1 MSNSSKP
8 VAKVSLY
15 PITAAIWLNERDD
28 KSYYSVTIERSY
40 KDDAGKWQTSSTFNA
55 NDLLLLAKVA
65 DQAHSEIVKLRA
77 NDRHSEHEEDAA

>member
-40 KDDAGKWQTSSTFNA
+40 KDDAGNWKSTSRFNA
-55 NDLLLLAKVA
+55 GDLLLVAKVA
-65 DQAHSEIVKLRA
+65 DLAHSEIAKIRA
-77 NDRHSEHEEDAA
+77 ADNQSSQSDE